1 MWSSRYCRL
10 PTRNPAVAIR
20 VVMLVVCLITT
31 VLACGRGS
39 QTTES
44 STLQDPP
51 ELVSHDGVLNVRLVV
66 ERRQVNLAG
75 RTLWTFTY
83 NGRYMPPTLRIH
95 PGDRVEL
102 ALENRLGTD
111 TNLHTHGLHVSPSG
125 NSDNIFIHVDPGQ
138 TFHYSY
144 QFPTTLKP
152 GTYWYHPHA
161 HPLTAPQVG
170 GGVNIQP
177 VG

>member
-1 MWSSRYCRL
+1 MI
-10 PTRNPAVAIR
+10 AIR

-75 RTLWTFTY
+75 RTLWALTY

-111 TNLHTHGLHVSPSG
+111 TNLHTPRASRVA
-125 NSDNIFIHVDPGQ
+125 
-138 TFHYSY
+138 
-144 QFPTTLKP
+144 KR
-152 GTYWYHPHA
+152 
-161 HPLTAPQVG
+161 
-170 GGVNIQP
+170 
-177 VG
+177 